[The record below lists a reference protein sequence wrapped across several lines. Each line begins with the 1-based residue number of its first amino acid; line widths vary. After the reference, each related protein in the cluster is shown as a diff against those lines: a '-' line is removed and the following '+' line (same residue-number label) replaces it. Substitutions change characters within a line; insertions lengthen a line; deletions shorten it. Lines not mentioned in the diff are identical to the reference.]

1 MGAIAG
7 QDPKVAQVT
16 RLAALAEQEIENHRK
31 SVAILRKVS
40 AELDR
45 LSNERSARKT
55 AAIVRLCEQDNP
67 ATPGKKYSPSQA
79 ADFAQLDREYAEYKV
94 AVQNLTL
101 MRQEAEGSVATAKL
115 TAQLAVAL
123 FRAECGLTT

>member
-1 MGAIAG
+1 MGATVE
-7 QDPKVAQVT
+7 QDPKAGEVSK
-16 RLAALAEQEIENHRK
+16 LAALAEKTINQHEQA
-31 SVAILRKVS
+31 VGILRKVS

-45 LSNERSARKT
+45 LNNERAKLKT

-101 MRQEAEGSVATAKL
+101 MRQEAEGN
-115 TAQLAVAL
+115 
-123 FRAECGLTT
+123 